1 MAKTFAQITQEIEA
15 LKIKAETARQKE
27 IAGVV
32 ERMKK
37 AISFYGLTIED
48 LGLSAKSAG
57 SGVAAKGTMKRKMS
71 KSADT
76 SAKYRDSDG
85 NEWVGRGPRPKWL
98 RAALAAGQSLES
110 FAVDADSS
118 GAMADSE
125 EVAPKGTRKSRK
137 TAKSKKR
144 APVAKYKDDA
154 GHSWSGRGPKPGW
167 FKDALAAG
175 KSLAQLA
182 A

>member
-57 SGVAAKGTMKRKMS
+57 SGTVAKGSMKRKLS
-71 KSADT
+71 KSADP
-76 SAKYRDSDG
+76 SAKYRDIDG

-98 RAALAAGQSLES
+98 RAAIAAGQSLES
-110 FAVDADSS
+110 FAVDAGSS
-118 GAMADSE
+118 GAT
-125 EVAPKGTRKSRK
+125 EVSGEGAVAGTRKLRK
-137 TAKSKKR
+137 TAKGKKR

-154 GHSWSGRGPKPGW
+154 GHSWSGRGPKPG
-167 FKDALAAG
+167 
-175 KSLAQLA
+175 
-182 A
+182 